1 MVPGQFKKQEE
12 VTMLCYK
19 CPHFGK
25 YEGQLWEKTPCAK
38 CVLKNERSHTCEPG
52 EGIGDPETEEA
63 THGEPY
69 EGLTGSDDDPM
80 IPLSVLGTAMAC
92 WVSLTLQAREVF
104 KLRMNNKSLSE
115 IAKVLGISKVAVFYV
130 LDRAIKEN
138 PVMASIASGC
148 QEHRKGRKRTS
159 LKLRRK

>member
-1 MVPGQFKKQEE
+1 M
-12 VTMLCYK
+12 
-19 CPHFGK
+19 
-25 YEGQLWEKTPCAK
+25 
-38 CVLKNERSHTCEPG
+38 
-52 EGIGDPETEEA
+52 EEA
-63 THGEPY
+63 THGGPY
-69 EGLTGSDDDPM
+69 EGLTGSDDDDPM

-92 WVSLTLQAREVF
+92 WGSLTIQAREVF

-148 QEHRKGRKRTS
+148 QEHRKGRKRKTI
-159 LKLRRK
+159 RKQPGL